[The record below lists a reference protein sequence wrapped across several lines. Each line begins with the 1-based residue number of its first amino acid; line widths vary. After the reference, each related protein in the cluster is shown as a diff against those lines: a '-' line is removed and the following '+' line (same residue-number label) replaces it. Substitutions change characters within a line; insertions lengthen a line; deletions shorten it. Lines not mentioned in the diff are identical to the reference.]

1 MKENGED
8 KLDNKPP
15 PTYEAEPTPEEWI
28 NQRMNKPTHLS
39 VNEGDQWCGIVM
51 NPKVFFS
58 SIVIVWSFI
67 IWAMVDAEGCKIET
81 GKWQAWITK
90 DLGWVYVGGINL
102 FLLVCMYLVFSK
114 YGDLRLA
121 KDQDEKPDFTY
132 ATWFSMLFSAGI
144 GIGLFF
150 WGVGEPILHYGW
162 VSRFN
167 HNYMQE
173 CTDANTP
180 SSCFTVE
187 SRHARAMAGMNIAWY
202 HWGFG
207 ASSVYVIVGLPIAY
221 YHYKYGQAL
230 TMRTALYPLL
240 GNRING
246 WIGDSVEIVAI
257 IGTMYG
263 VVTSLGLGVQQ
274 IATGLQR
281 MNEDISNSAGGSTQ
295 IWIIWI
301 VTGIATISVM
311 TGLEVGIRRISE
323 FTFVVGIFVLA
334 MILFMDNIWFIIE
347 FFVEEIGFHINN
359 MAETSFATEGFGMWL
374 PVPANSTDL
383 SNQADYGGASLSGWG
398 GNWTIFYWAWWI
410 SWAPFVGLFI
420 ARISRGRTIRE
431 FVLGN
436 MFVPT
441 ILTCI
446 WLSVFGGAGLNQQI
460 QAENA
465 GMTCAD
471 CYEGGDFDA
480 ASYINGCQ
488 LLICRGWNVDQML
501 FDLLEMYPM
510 RDFMVFM
517 TTVGISLYFVTS
529 SDSASSVIDAMASN
543 GQVEGPI
550 WQRVFWAVTE
560 GATAHAV
567 LHAGGRDALTALRS
581 ISIVAALPFC
591 ILMFAIAFGF
601 LRFLKAEN
609 DPEFQKTIT
618 DKKEWNINIF
628 DAGAQVVVNTLT
640 FGGTGICGDIGDT
653 ATALVAGPILQH
665 RAHSKVGTSNSSW
678 LIMFVVAYVLLVVFT
693 ICTMANLRGAIAL
706 TGVSWL
712 LYVSIGTANRMEIR
726 EKLNIGGTCLGD
738 TCTFMWCGPFAIFQ
752 EYMAAVKGQI
762 RGWGP
767 NANGRFGTTGKG
779 VDKDLYNL

>member
-1 MKENGED
+1 MMESGED

-15 PTYEAEPTPEEWI
+15 SYAAEPTPEEWI
-28 NQRMNKPTHLS
+28 NRRMNKPTHLC
-39 VNEGDQWCGIVM
+39 VNENDKWCGIVM
-51 NPKVFFS
+51 NPKVFFTS
-58 SIVIVWSFI
+58 LAIIWSFI
-67 IWAMVDAEGCKIET
+67 IWAMVDAEGCRAET
-81 GKWQAWITK
+81 LKVDTWITK
-90 DLGWVYVGGINL
+90 DFGWVYVGGINM
-102 FLLVCMYLVFSK
+102 FFFVCMYLVVSK

-121 KDQDEKPDFTY
+121 KDANEKPDFTY

-150 WGVGEPILHYGW
+150 WGVGEPVVHYGW
-162 VSRFN
+162 PSRFN
-167 HNYMQE
+167 HNYMQA
-173 CTDANTP
+173 CTDDATA
-180 SSCFTVE
+180 STCFTVE
-187 SRHARAMAGMNIAWY
+187 SRHARAMWAMNVAWY

-221 YHYKYGQAL
+221 YHYKYGQDL
-230 TMRTALYPLL
+230 TMRTALYPML

-246 WIGDSVEIVAI
+246 WMGDCTEILAI

-263 VVTSLGLGVQQ
+263 ICTSLGLGVKQ
-274 IATGLQR
+274 IAAGLQR
-281 MNEDISNSAGGSTQ
+281 MDPDIPNEDGGPTQ
-295 IWIIWI
+295 IYIIWG
-301 VTGIATISVM
+301 VTAIATISVM

-323 FTFVVGIFVLA
+323 VTFVVGIFVLA
-334 MILFMDNIWFIIE
+334 MVLFMDNIWFILE
-347 FFVEEIGFHINN
+347 YFVEEVGFHINH
-359 MAETSFATEGFGMWL
+359 MFELSFAAQGFEIWMPSASNDIINTSGFDWAYYWL
-374 PVPANSTDL
+374 TL
-383 SNQADYGGASLSGWG
+383 DYWA
-398 GNWTIFYWAWWI
+398 GNWTVFYWAWWI

-436 MFVPT
+436 MVVPT

-465 GMTCAD
+465 GMTCSECWLNND
-471 CYEGGDFDA
+471 PKQ
-480 ASYINGCQ
+480 YINGCQ
-488 LLICRGWNVDQML
+488 MLLCRGWDVAEML
-501 FDLLEMYPM
+501 FDLLEMYPL

-517 TTVGISLYFVTS
+517 TTLAISLYFVTS

-567 LHAGGRDALTALRS
+567 LKAGGENALKALRS
-581 ISIVAALPFC
+581 IAIIAAFPFC
-591 ILMFAIAFGF
+591 LLMFAMAFTF

-609 DPEFQKTIT
+609 DPEFQKTLK

-628 DAGAQVVVNTLT
+628 DAGAQVIVNTVTL
-640 FGGTGICGDIGDT
+640 GATGVCGDIGDT
-653 ATALVAGPILQH
+653 ATALVAGPLLQH
-665 RAHSKVGTSNSSW
+665 RAQSKVGTGNPCW
-678 LIMFVVAYVLLVVFT
+678 PIMFVVAYVLLVVFT
-693 ICTMANLRGAIAL
+693 ICTMANVRGAIAL
-706 TGVSWL
+706 TGGSWL
-712 LYVSIGTANRMEIR
+712 LYVSIGTANRMQIR
-726 EKLNIGGTCLGD
+726 ESLNIGGTCLGD

-767 NANGRFGTTGKG
+767 NADGFVDTTGKSA
-779 VDKDLYNL
+779 DKDLYTL

>member
-1 MKENGED
+1 MKESGED
-8 KLDNKPP
+8 KLDHKPP
-15 PTYEAEPTPEEWI
+15 SYVAEPTPEEWI
-28 NQRMNKPTHLS
+28 NQRMNKPTHLC
-39 VNEGDQWCGIVM
+39 VNDGDTWCGIVM

-58 SIVIVWSFI
+58 SLVIIWSFI
-67 IWAMVDAEGCKIET
+67 IWAMVDADGCRAET
-81 GKWQAWITK
+81 LKWDTWIVK
-90 DLGWVYVGGINL
+90 QLGWVYVGGINI
-102 FLLVCMYLVFSK
+102 FFMVSMYLVVSK

-121 KDQDEKPDFTY
+121 KDENEKPDFTY

-150 WGVGEPILHYGW
+150 WGVGEPVLHYGW

-173 CTDANTP
+173 CTDNSTATT
-180 SSCFTVE
+180 CFTVE
-187 SRHARAMAGMNIAWY
+187 SRHARAMWGMNVAWY

-221 YHYKYGQAL
+221 YHYKYGQDL

-246 WIGDSVEIVAI
+246 WIGDTTEILAI
-257 IGTMYG
+257 VGTMYG
-263 VVTSLGLGVQQ
+263 VCTSLGLGVQQ
-274 IATGLQR
+274 IAAGLQR
-281 MNEDISNSAGGSTQ
+281 LNPDIPNVVGESTQ
-295 IWIIWI
+295 LCIIWG
-301 VTGIATISVM
+301 VTAIATISVV

-323 FTFVVGIFVLA
+323 CTFILGIFILA
-334 MILFMDNIWFIIE
+334 MLLFMDNVWFILE
-347 FFVEEIGFHINN
+347 YFVEEVGFHINH
-359 MAETSFATEGFGMWL
+359 MFELSFAAQGFEIWM
-374 PVPANSTDL
+374 PPASTDL
-383 SNQADYGGASLSGWG
+383 INTGGFDWAYDWLTLDYWA

-436 MFVPT
+436 MVVPT

-446 WLSVFGGAGLNQQI
+446 WLCVFGGAGLNQQI
-460 QAENA
+460 QAENRNW
-465 GMTCAD
+465 TCAD
-471 CYEGGDFDA
+471 NCYDDNGD
-480 ASYINGCQ
+480 YINGCQ
-488 LLICRGWNVDQML
+488 LLICRGWAVEEML
-501 FDLLEMYPM
+501 YDVLENYPM
-510 RDFMVFM
+510 KDFMIFM
-517 TTVGISLYFVTS
+517 TTVGLSLYFVTS

-543 GQVEGPI
+543 GRAEGPI

-567 LHAGGRDALTALRS
+567 LQSGGRSAVKALRS
-581 ISIVAALPFC
+581 ISIIAAFPFC
-591 ILMFAIAFGF
+591 ILMFAMAFTFIRF
-601 LRFLKAEN
+601 LRAEN
-609 DPEFQKTIT
+609 DPEFQKTLK

-628 DAGAQVVVNTLT
+628 DASAQVVVSTVTL
-640 FGGTGICGDIGDT
+640 GATGICGNIGDT
-653 ATALVAGPILQH
+653 ATALIAGPILQN
-665 RAHSKVGTSNSSW
+665 RARSKVGSGNPCW
-678 LIMFVVAYVLLVVFT
+678 LIMFMVSYVLLLVFT
-693 ICTMANLRGAIAL
+693 ICTMANVRGAIAL
-706 TGVSWL
+706 TGGSWL
-712 LYVSIGTANRMEIR
+712 LYVSIGTANRMYIR

-767 NANGRFGTTGKG
+767 NANGLVDTTAKSA
-779 VDKDLYNL
+779 DEDLFNI